1 MKQIQQM
8 MQMENNMIVNST
20 VDALIAEEMVAKEL
34 RIAKENL
41 QAAEADLI
49 EAEFKYNKL
58 VQFRADYVDRFD
70 NEMQQYIEADA
81 HRGFRSFFSRLDVVI
96 FEQQDL
102 IASLNRK
109 VKIQRQLVDECK
121 KKTLSSEQEIP
132 TMSTEA
138 ALA

>member
-1 MKQIQQM
+1 
-8 MQMENNMIVNST
+8 MIVNSK
-20 VDALIAEEMVAKEL
+20 VDELIAEEMAAKEL

-41 QAAEADLI
+41 LAAETELND
-49 EAEFKYNKL
+49 AEFKYNKL
-58 VQFRADYVDRFD
+58 VQFRAEYVDRFD
-70 NEMQQYIEADA
+70 NEMQQYIEADT

-102 IASLNRK
+102 ITSLNRK

-121 KKTLSSEQEIP
+121 KKALEAEYDVP
-132 TMSTEA
+132 TMAE

>member
-1 MKQIQQM
+1 
-8 MQMENNMIVNST
+8 MIVNST

-41 QAAEADLI
+41 QAAETELI

-58 VQFRADYVDRFD
+58 VQFRAEYVDRFD
-70 NEMQQYIEADA
+70 NEMQEYIEADA

-102 IASLNRK
+102 ITSLSRK
-109 VKIQRQLVDECK
+109 AKIQRQLVDECQK
-121 KKTLSSEQEIP
+121 KALAFEQEVP
-132 TMSTEA
+132 TMSAEA

>member
-1 MKQIQQM
+1 
-8 MQMENNMIVNST
+8 MIVNST

-41 QAAEADLI
+41 HAAETELI

-58 VQFRADYVDRFD
+58 VQFRAEYVDRFD
-70 NEMQQYIEADA
+70 NEMQQYIEADT

-102 IASLNRK
+102 IASLTRK
-109 VKIQRQLVDECK
+109 VKIQRQLVDESK
-121 KKTLSSEQEIP
+121 KKAQGLDQAVP
-132 TMSTEA
+132 TMSAETA
-138 ALA
+138 IA

>member
-1 MKQIQQM
+1 
-8 MQMENNMIVNST
+8 MIVNST

-41 QAAEADLI
+41 HAAETELI

-58 VQFRADYVDRFD
+58 VQFRAEYVDRFD
-70 NEMQQYIEADA
+70 NEMQQYIEADT

-102 IASLNRK
+102 IASLTRK
-109 VKIQRQLVDECK
+109 VKIQRQLVDESK
-121 KKTLSSEQEIP
+121 KKAQGLDQAVT
-132 TMSTEA
+132 TMSAETA
-138 ALA
+138 IA